1 MRLTH
6 FFIERPRFA
15 TVLSAFVT
23 LLGLGALAILPVA
36 QYPEIVPPTVQI
48 TTVYPGASADTVART
63 VATPLEQQI
72 NGVENMLYMS
82 SQSTGDGRLTI
93 TVTFRI
99 GTDLNVAQMLTQNRV
114 QDALP
119 RLPEDVQ
126 RLGVQVRKATPS
138 ILLAI
143 HVYSPDSSRDNLY
156 LSNYT
161 TLRVKDILA
170 RLEGVGDVQ
179 FQGGREYAMR
189 IWLEPDKVAANNLNG
204 SEVLAALRAQN
215 LQVSAGILN
224 QPPAPGHEAYQI
236 NVEALGR
243 LSTPEQFGDIVVKS
257 DKQGRVTRVR
267 DVGRVEVGAADYGS
281 TSYMDRSDATAL
293 LIYAQ
298 PGANSL
304 AVEHEVLSAMKD
316 LKKEFPQGVD
326 YKIIYDPTTFI
337 AKSVR
342 EVVLTIFIAILLVL
356 GVVFLFL
363 QNWRASII
371 PVIAIPVSLVGTFA
385 VLYPLGISLNN
396 LSLFALVLAVGIVV
410 DDAIVVVENVE
421 RNMRSGMSA
430 SDAAH
435 KTMDEVGGALISIA
449 LTLCAVFVPSA
460 FLSGI
465 SGLFFRQFAVTIA
478 ASTVISCFVS
488 LTLSPALCAVLFK
501 DHDPQG
507 ASSHGPVGRFLHSG
521 FGWFN
526 RGFESLSNGYG
537 NLTRRLVAGVA
548 IVLVIYVALIG
559 VAGLEF
565 SRAQTGFIPEQDQGY
580 LITIVQLPP
589 GATLARTEE
598 VMKQA
603 TDIILNTRGVEH
615 VAPFAGLDATTS
627 TVASN
632 AGTIFSGLPSLY
644 NHEIPGV
651 TANTVLAD
659 LRARLSVI
667 KDARVLTIPPPPVQ
681 GLGSA
686 GGFKMMLEDRA
697 GFGSEAVVR
706 AANDLVAAANKDP
719 HFAGAFTLF
728 NTGSPSVYADI
739 DRVKAEKVGVTPTD
753 VFSTLQV
760 YLGSQYVNDFN
771 LLGRTY
777 EVVVQADGQYRR
789 NQPDITRLKVRN
801 ASGEMVPIGTVAQL
815 KDNTIPYRVPRY
827 DLFPAAEVQG
837 VAAPGVA
844 SGTALL
850 RMEELAHQVLPQ
862 GIGFEW
868 TDLSFQ
874 EQQHGTPT
882 LVVFGAAALFVF
894 LVLVAQYE
902 SWKLP
907 MAIVLIVPMC
917 LLASVSGLLARG
929 LPIDILA
936 QIGFVVLVG
945 LAAKNAI
952 LIVEFARQKEE
963 EGAAAREAAVHAAHT
978 RLRPILMTSFAFILG
993 VAPLAVATGAGA
1005 EMRRSLGTAVLF
1017 GMLGVTCFGLL
1028 FTPAFY
1034 TFVRNFG
1041 RNRKERELS
1050 QAALKATAIV
1060 LGLSLFAGGCA
1071 VGPRYMKPTTNLA
1084 PFHNLASASTTKPA
1098 LPAPTLET
1106 WWTGFND
1113 PMLVIVVQRALD
1125 QNLDLAAAFAR
1136 VRQARAAAAAAGAQL
1151 LPTADLEAT
1160 GTALHQSVASP
1171 LGSVANSFP
1180 GYSRDQREYTV
1191 GAVASWEIDL
1201 SGGLR
1206 RGKAAAADEFQAAQ
1220 ADQVGTRITV
1230 AAEAADAYLQVREFQ
1245 ARLAVAQ
1252 QLIDTDTHLL
1262 ELVEVRRRVGV
1273 ADDREVAQ
1281 AEALLKQARSTV
1293 PTLRV
1298 ALEVQL
1304 NRLDVLMGAQ
1314 PGTYAEE
1321 LSKPGAI
1328 PGIPAITGADQPL
1341 DFLRRRPDIIAAE
1354 RRLASSN
1361 ERIGVAIS
1369 DYYPKVSL
1377 SGALGF
1383 DSTNGGTLFNGK
1395 AFQPIGT
1402 GALRWRLFD
1411 FGKVAAEVALSRG
1424 AYAEAL
1430 AGYRQAALRATEDVE
1445 NALMELAQTQVRL
1458 EELQGEVTS
1467 LTRARDLSERAYK
1480 AGAIPLTDV
1489 LNADSQLLVARNDV
1503 ESTRADA
1510 ARAAVRTFRAL
1521 GGGWERHSNPS
1532 LTAVK

>member
-1 MRLTH
+1 MRLSH
-6 FFIERPRFA
+6 SFIDRPIFA
-15 TVLSAFVT
+15 TVLSVFVT
-23 LLGLGALAILPVA
+23 LVGLGALVILPVA

-72 NGVENMLYMS
+72 NGVENMLYMN
-82 SQSTGDGRLTI
+82 SQSTGDGKLTV

-126 RLGVQVRKATPS
+126 RLGVQVRKATPN
-138 ILLAI
+138 ILLAV
-143 HVYSPDSSRDNLY
+143 HLYSPDSSRDVLY
-156 LSNYT
+156 LSNYA
-161 TLRVKDILA
+161 TLHVKDVLA
-170 RLEGVGDVQ
+170 RLPGVGDVT
-179 FQGGREYAMR
+179 FQGAREYAMR
-189 IWLEPDKVAANNLNG
+189 IWLDPDKVAAHNLSA

-215 LQVSAGILN
+215 VQVSAGILN
-224 QPPAPGHEAYQI
+224 QPPVASQQAYQL
-236 NVEALGR
+236 NVQTLGR
-243 LSTPEQFGDIVVKS
+243 LSTPDQFAAIVLKS
-257 DKQGRVTRVR
+257 DPQGRVTRLR
-267 DVGRVEVGAADYGS
+267 DVGWVEVGAADYGS
-281 TSYMDRSDATAL
+281 TAFMDREPGLPL
-293 LIYAQ
+293 LIFAQ

-304 AVEHEVLSAMKD
+304 AVEHEVLSTMET
-316 LKKEFPQGVD
+316 LSQTFPPGVR
-326 YKIIYDPTTFI
+326 YKVIYDPTIFVG
-337 AKSVR
+337 KSVD
-342 EVVLTIFIAILLVL
+342 EVITTIFVAILLVV

-363 QNWRASII
+363 QSWRAAII
-371 PVIAIPVSLVGTFA
+371 PVIAIPVSLVGTFT
-385 VLYPLGISLNN
+385 VLYALGISLNN
-396 LSLFALVLAVGIVV
+396 LSLFGLVLAVGIVV

-421 RNMRSGMSA
+421 RNLERGMTPA
-430 SDAAH
+430 KAAH
-435 KTMDEVGGALISIA
+435 VTMDEVGGALISIA

-465 SGLFFRQFAVTIA
+465 SGLFFRQFAVKIA

-488 LTLSPALCAVLFK
+488 LTLRPALCAALFK
-501 DHDPQG
+501 DHDPQSV
-507 ASSHGPVGRFLHSG
+507 SSSGLAGRLLHTG

-526 RGFESLSNGYG
+526 SGFERLSNGYG
-537 NLTRRLVAGVA
+537 NLTRRLVRGVA
-548 IVLVIYVALIG
+548 IVLVIYVALVG

-565 SRAQTGFIPEQDQGY
+565 WRAQTGFIPEQDQGY

-603 TDIILNTRGVEH
+603 TDIILNTRGIEH

-632 AGTIFSGLPSLY
+632 SGTIFSSLPSLY

-651 TANTVLAD
+651 NANTALAN
-659 LRARLSVI
+659 LRERLSVI

-697 GFGSEAVVR
+697 GLGSDAVVR

-874 EQQHGTPT
+874 EQQRGTPT
-882 LVVFGAAALFVF
+882 LIVFGAAALFVF

-963 EGAAAREAAVHAAHT
+963 EGTAAGEAAVHAART

-993 VAPLAVATGAGA
+993 VAPLAIATGAGA

-1034 TFVRNFG
+1034 TFIRKLG
-1041 RNRKERELS
+1041 RKQDGGGRSDLSALSISRDERE
-1050 QAALKATAIV
+1050 
-1060 LGLSLFAGGCA
+1060 
-1071 VGPRYMKPTTNLA
+1071 
-1084 PFHNLASASTTKPA
+1084 PA
-1098 LPAPTLET
+1098 L
-1106 WWTGFND
+1106 
-1113 PMLVIVVQRALD
+1113 
-1125 QNLDLAAAFAR
+1125 
-1136 VRQARAAAAAAGAQL
+1136 
-1151 LPTADLEAT
+1151 
-1160 GTALHQSVASP
+1160 
-1171 LGSVANSFP
+1171 
-1180 GYSRDQREYTV
+1180 
-1191 GAVASWEIDL
+1191 
-1201 SGGLR
+1201 SG
-1206 RGKAAAADEFQAAQ
+1206 
-1220 ADQVGTRITV
+1220 
-1230 AAEAADAYLQVREFQ
+1230 
-1245 ARLAVAQ
+1245 
-1252 QLIDTDTHLL
+1252 
-1262 ELVEVRRRVGV
+1262 
-1273 ADDREVAQ
+1273 
-1281 AEALLKQARSTV
+1281 
-1293 PTLRV
+1293 
-1298 ALEVQL
+1298 
-1304 NRLDVLMGAQ
+1304 
-1314 PGTYAEE
+1314 
-1321 LSKPGAI
+1321 
-1328 PGIPAITGADQPL
+1328 
-1341 DFLRRRPDIIAAE
+1341 
-1354 RRLASSN
+1354 
-1361 ERIGVAIS
+1361 
-1369 DYYPKVSL
+1369 
-1377 SGALGF
+1377 
-1383 DSTNGGTLFNGK
+1383 
-1395 AFQPIGT
+1395 
-1402 GALRWRLFD
+1402 
-1411 FGKVAAEVALSRG
+1411 
-1424 AYAEAL
+1424 
-1430 AGYRQAALRATEDVE
+1430 
-1445 NALMELAQTQVRL
+1445 
-1458 EELQGEVTS
+1458 
-1467 LTRARDLSERAYK
+1467 
-1480 AGAIPLTDV
+1480 
-1489 LNADSQLLVARNDV
+1489 
-1503 ESTRADA
+1503 
-1510 ARAAVRTFRAL
+1510 
-1521 GGGWERHSNPS
+1521 
-1532 LTAVK
+1532 